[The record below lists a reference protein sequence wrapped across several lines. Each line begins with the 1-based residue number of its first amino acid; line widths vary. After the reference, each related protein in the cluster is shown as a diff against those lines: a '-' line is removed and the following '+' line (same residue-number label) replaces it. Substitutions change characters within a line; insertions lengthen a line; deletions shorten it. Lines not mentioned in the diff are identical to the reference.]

1 VPDRL
6 TARLTGVA
14 PGVLSSIPASQLGT
28 SFPHEDRV
36 ALSSDITGL
45 LRSWGEGDAGALDQL
60 FPLVYDRMRQ
70 LAHQRLRHEPDGSLN
85 TTALV
90 HEAYLKLVDGPRVE
104 LRDRGHF
111 LGLASRVM
119 RHLLVDHARA
129 RKAAKRGMGQAAVPL
144 DDAAWLPD
152 ETADTVEELDEAL
165 QRLEAIDGRR
175 TRILEQRYFGGLTLE
190 ETAEALD
197 VSLATVKRELR
208 SARAWLALEL
218 RREMP

>member
-1 VPDRL
+1 VVPS
-6 TARLTGVA
+6 T
-14 PGVLSSIPASQLGT
+14 
-28 SFPHEDRV
+28 
-36 ALSSDITGL
+36 DITDL
-45 LRSWGEGDAGALDQL
+45 LRRWGEGDAEALDQL
-60 FPLVYDRMRQ
+60 FPLMYDRMRR
-70 LAHQRLRHEPDGSLN
+70 LAHQRLRTEPEGSLN

-90 HEAYLKLVDGPRVE
+90 HEAYLKLVDSPHVN

-129 RKAAKRGMGQAAVPL
+129 RRAAKRGLGATAVPL
-144 DDAAWLPD
+144 EDAAWLAD
-152 ETADTVEELDEAL
+152 DRAETIGELDEAL
-165 QRLEAIDGRR
+165 QRLEVIDERR

-190 ETAEALD
+190 ETAEALG

-218 RREMP
+218 QREVP